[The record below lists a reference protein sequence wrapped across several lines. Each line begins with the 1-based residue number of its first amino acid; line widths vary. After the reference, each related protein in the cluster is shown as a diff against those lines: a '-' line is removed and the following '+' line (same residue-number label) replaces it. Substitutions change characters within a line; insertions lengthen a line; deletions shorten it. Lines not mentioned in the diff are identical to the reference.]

1 MGKWLQE
8 LRSEYTR
15 KTERISHNLMS
26 DYSRLGTAVSGL
38 TFKHLL
44 WWDQMIDYF
53 SITDLVLG
61 KTKKN
66 WKCAFGKLIY

>member
-1 MGKWLQE
+1 
-8 LRSEYTR
+8 
-15 KTERISHNLMS
+15 MS

-66 WKCAFGKLIY
+66 WICAFWETDILNQLFIWGSHSEIKFSKNLSS

>member
-44 WWDQMIDYF
+44 W
-53 SITDLVLG
+53 
-61 KTKKN
+61 
-66 WKCAFGKLIY
+66 